1 MKKKLL
7 SLVLAGA
14 MVASTSVSAFADTFE
29 ILEKKETEVQV
40 QVKGD
45 VEDNSGDIVPG
56 SISVTVPTA
65 ASFRVTQ
72 EGTVS
77 APSIDITSQGEESV
91 SVIAYKFIDPTENSG
106 ITVVSESELASANDR
121 SKVSLTLTGTS
132 GSVVLKSEKG
142 TNNGLYK
149 SNGSTAADTTNT
161 LLGTVTKTNPLKL
174 TLTGAVKSD
183 AEAPG
188 QAITDNFTLVLKIKK
203 TN

>member
-29 ILEKKETEVQV
+29 ILEKQETEVQV

-45 VEDNSGDIVPG
+45 VENNSGNIVPG
-56 SISVTVPTA
+56 SINVTVPTA

-72 EGTVS
+72 EGAVS

-91 SVIAYKFIDPTENSG
+91 SVIAYKFIDPTQDSG
-106 ITVVSESELASANDR
+106 ITVVSERELADASDR

-142 TNNGLYK
+142 ANNGLYK
-149 SNGSTAADTTNT
+149 SNGSDAADANT
-161 LLGTVTKTNPLKL
+161 VLGTVTKTNPLKL
-174 TLTGAVKSD
+174 TLTGAVKS
-183 AEAPG
+183 ESQAPQ

>member
-29 ILEKKETEVQV
+29 ILEKQETEVQV

-45 VEDNSGDIVPG
+45 VENNSGHIVPG

-72 EGTVS
+72 QGAVS

-142 TNNGLYK
+142 GNNGLYK
-149 SNGSTAADTTNT
+149 LNGSTAADTDTV
-161 LLGTVTKTNPLKL
+161 LGTVTKTNPLKL

-183 AEAPG
+183 SEAPE